1 MLQQLARDLP
11 DVLEGARGEG
21 LLWGLVMRPG
31 LVAREILPR
40 INDAGVLL
48 TGAGENVLRFSPA
61 LVVTQAE
68 LEEGVRAVRRVLS
81 ELRTLKATA

>member
-1 MLQQLARDLP
+1 M
-11 DVLEGARGEG
+11 
-21 LLWGLVMRPG
+21 
-31 LVAREILPR
+31 AREILPR

-61 LVVTQAE
+61 LVVSIAE

-81 ELRTLKATA
+81 ELRTPAAAAATG